1 MNRIETKLARTAK
14 TAHGERDAIAADF
27 KAGRLA
33 NILNVNVFTEGFNA
47 KGIDAIV
54 LLRPTL
60 SKGLY
65 AQMVGRGLRLQ
76 PGKTDCLILTKPPR
90 RIDDGADSNQ
100 SASL

>member
-65 AQMVGRGLRLQ
+65 SPNQ
-76 PGKTDCLILTKPPR
+76 KLTLDAP
-90 RIDDGADSNQ
+90 
-100 SASL
+100 SASVRSEETP